1 MKQFTYISFIDT
13 PGALRAWTN
22 QFLVGVRFHIMKL
35 CTKYAGMV
43 LHYTHIYYLLT
54 AVNDWNVYR
63 FGGIYMDMDMI
74 VLRPL
79 DSLNNTVGSEIT
91 PSGDLRLNGAI
102 LIFDKSRLGCRL
114 LFCSVV
120 IRFFF

>member
-1 MKQFTYISFIDT
+1 
-13 PGALRAWTN
+13 
-22 QFLVGVRFHIMKL
+22 
-35 CTKYAGMV
+35 
-43 LHYTHIYYLLT
+43 
-54 AVNDWNVYR
+54 
-63 FGGIYMDMDMI
+63 MDMDMI

-91 PSGDLRLNGAI
+91 PSGELRLNGAI
-102 LIFDKSRLGCRL
+102 LIFDKSRLGCLL